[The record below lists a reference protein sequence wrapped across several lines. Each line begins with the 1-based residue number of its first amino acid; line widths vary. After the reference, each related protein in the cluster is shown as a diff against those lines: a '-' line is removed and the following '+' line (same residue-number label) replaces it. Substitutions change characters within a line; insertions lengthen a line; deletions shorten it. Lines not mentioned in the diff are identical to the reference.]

1 MKKSRIYFTCGPTQL
16 YKTVP
21 KHIKALLQNNILS
34 VSHRGQ
40 LFMDTYRELTVNLR
54 QLLNIPS
61 AYQIFYLSSSIE
73 SMERTLQ
80 NCVVKNSFHLTNGAF
95 AEKYFNM
102 SLVLGKKAINYSFL
116 PVEKTNLDE
125 IKIPATSEMICV
137 TQNET
142 STGVALPM
150 TEIYR
155 LKSRYPKKLIALDIV
170 SSVPCVGIDFSQLD
184 LVFFSVQKAF
194 GLPAGLS
201 VLVVSPSAMEKSL
214 SMEKK
219 GISTGSY
226 HSFSSLKKY
235 ADRNQ
240 TVATPNVFLL
250 FLLNRVA
257 ADFLKYPLKKIRR
270 ETHQKAA
277 LLYTYF
283 DKHPKYHPAVSAG
296 RFRSVTT
303 IVVNTGADTDKIIAS
318 LAKKGMIVSRGYG
331 RNKKTQIRIANYPSH
346 SMNKIKLLL
355 QQFTRGF
362 LIKVVGK

>member
-1 MKKSRIYFTCGPTQL
+1 MKKPVIYFTCGPTQL
-16 YKTVP
+16 YKTVL
-21 KHIKALLQNNILS
+21 KHIKSLQEQDILS
-34 VSHRGQ
+34 ISHRGQ
-40 LFMDTYRELTVNLR
+40 LFMDTYQELTVNLGK
-54 QLLNIPS
+54 LLKIPA
-61 AYQIFYLSSSIE
+61 AYQIFFLSSSIE

-80 NCVVKNSFHLTNGAF
+80 NCVVKNSFHLTSGAF

-102 SLVLGKKAINYSFL
+102 SLALGKQAVNHTFL
-116 PVEKTNLDE
+116 AVERTNLDK
-125 IKIPATSEMICV
+125 IKIPATVEMICA

-142 STGVALPM
+142 STGIVLPM
-150 TEIYR
+150 SYIYS
-155 LKSRYPKKLIALDIV
+155 LKTRYPKILISVDVV
-170 SSVPCVGIDFSQLD
+170 SSTPCVDIDFSQLD

-201 VLVVSPSAMEKSL
+201 VLVVSPNAMDKSL

-250 FLLNRVA
+250 FLLNRVV
-257 ADFLKYPLKKIRR
+257 ADFLKYPLAKIQK
-270 ETHQKAA
+270 ETVEKAT
-277 LLYTYF
+277 LLYSYF
-283 DKHPKYHPAVSAG
+283 DKHPKYHPAISAR
-296 RFRSVTT
+296 RFRSITT

-331 RNKKTQIRIANYPSH
+331 QNKKTQIRIANYPSH
-346 SMNKIKLLL
+346 TMIEIKLLL
-355 QQFTRGF
+355 QFFSRGP
-362 LIKVVGK
+362 LAKGAGK